1 MTAIPHVRVR
11 PGGPG
16 FGSRAGQSV
25 RARLIRPSARHSE
38 EAARLRASDG
48 SARGGRGSRLASE
61 AVVAGLSVN
70 GSVAAPSVRRWPLSG
85 GLPANLRLVVA
96 GRRIRLGRGA
106 FALASLGALTMILVT
121 LLVLNTALTT
131 DSFELQ
137 QLRAAD
143 SRLAIE
149 EQELLGKLSFAQ
161 SPVGLQ
167 TKARELG
174 MVPATSP
181 VFLRLADRSVLGE
194 GDPAQMPPLP
204 AKPKVRDKQKI
215 APGNSGTVA
224 SGAGGETAGEMVM
237 PPGAVAA
244 GQGPTTQVPAA
255 PIVPFGQVPSA
266 GEIGSGEGGG
276 ETGVGLVEPGR

>member
-16 FGSRAGQSV
+16 FGSRSGNSV
-25 RARLIRPSARHSE
+25 RARLIRPGARHSE
-38 EAARLRASDG
+38 ESGGRGASGG
-48 SARGGRGSRLASE
+48 SARRRRGSDLASE

-70 GSVAAPSVRRWPLSG
+70 GSVAAPRMAPGIRRWPLSG

-106 FALASLGALTMILVT
+106 FALASLAALTTILVT

-131 DSFELQ
+131 DSFALQ
-137 QLRAAD
+137 QLRVRD

-194 GDPAQMPPLP
+194 GDPARMPPPP
-204 AKPKVRDKQKI
+204 AKPKVRDKQRNQ
-215 APGNSGTVA
+215 ASPNETVA
-224 SGAGGETAGEMVM
+224 SGPGGESGAELVT
-237 PPGAVAA
+237 PG
-244 GQGPTTQVPAA
+244 GSVPAA
-255 PIVPFGQVPSA
+255 PVVPVAPGVSSGQVPA
-266 GEIGSGEGGG
+266 GTVGPGDGGG
-276 ETGVGLVEPGR
+276 ETGVGLVEAVR